1 MWRGTMISLMLSGYR
16 QCWVNKVLAFAYRE
30 GIYEG
35 NADRF
40 NSDDQCPDEARQ
52 VSLGRVMGIVFPAGL
67 GMDKLNELYLRNRWE
82 NIQGIN
88 TCPRE
93 APRLGYARIRYFK
106 FYLGGNYGTSRMFKA
121 HIQWSP

>member
-88 TCPRE
+88 TCPT
-93 APRLGYARIRYFK
+93 RLGYARFRYFNWVGITGHPVCIRRTLK
-106 FYLGGNYGTSRMFKA
+106 VT
-121 HIQWSP
+121 